1 MAEYR
6 VTCVSRTEEA
16 DSHYSIETLGG
27 LVDYTSW
34 HMTRSLV
41 ARAVARRWDRFYL
54 YYPEGKIFLAVFEDE
69 YVQTRFGG
77 LWTIHLLRLPP

>member
-1 MAEYR
+1 
-6 VTCVSRTEEA
+6 
-16 DSHYSIETLGG
+16 
-27 LVDYTSW
+27 
-34 HMTRSLV
+34 MTRSLV